1 MFFLVFR
8 VDHIYNAA
16 SSGIQCFANEISPL
30 DSENC
35 ALDSKIS
42 TNPIYE
48 WSAWEETT
56 ANTCI
61 KADVEPISWVVISRQ
76 QKRACSNNERL
87 QFVTNNEVTADCER
101 SVVRS
106 YQKRAE
112 LLQNIT
118 NSRLEAQTACQA
130 LNSTLFT
137 GS

>member
-16 SSGIQCFANEISPL
+16 SSGFQCFVNGVSPL

-61 KADVEPISWVVISRQ
+61 KADVEPISRVVISRQ
-76 QKRACSNNERL
+76 QKRACSNDDERL
-87 QFVTNNEVTADCER
+87 QFVTNNEVTSDCEC

-106 YQKRAE
+106 YQKRAD
-112 LLQNIT
+112 LLQKII
-118 NSRLEAQTACQA
+118 NS
-130 LNSTLFT
+130 
-137 GS
+137 